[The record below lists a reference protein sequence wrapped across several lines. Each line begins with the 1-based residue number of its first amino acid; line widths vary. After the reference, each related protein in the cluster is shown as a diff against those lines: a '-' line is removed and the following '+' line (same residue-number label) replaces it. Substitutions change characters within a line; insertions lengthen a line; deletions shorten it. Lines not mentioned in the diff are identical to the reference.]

1 MISEL
6 YKKLELIATNEFAD
20 IINESVIIY
29 SYTGRA
35 RKLRLKLIDKT
46 FIDIWYSLD
55 GDYSF
60 HWEQREV
67 RNTIYRHDSAPHKK
81 WKRIKT
87 FPKHCHNGT
96 QENVIENYISEIPER
111 AIRDFLDIVRN
122 RLLKSNR

>member
-6 YKKLELIATNEFAD
+6 YKKLELIATKEFAD

-29 SYTGRA
+29 SYSGIA

-67 RNTIYRHDSAPHKK
+67 RNTIYRHDNAPHKK

-96 QENVIENYISEIPER
+96 QENVIESHISEIPDR
-111 AIRDFLDIVRN
+111 AIREFLDIVTN